1 MENSMSLTCKGTW
14 GSEVGAKE
22 GPHILHLSS
31 SWDPSVCYWMF
42 GGPSESKLLRLWPY
56 LDWQACGTLSN
67 KTSVTPLSPY
77 K

>member
-1 MENSMSLTCKGTW
+1 MENSMEFPGGFMENSMSLTCKGTW

-42 GGPSESKLLRLWPY
+42 GGSF
-56 LDWQACGTLSN
+56 
-67 KTSVTPLSPY
+67 
-77 K
+77 